1 MSYEQKLGKFQI
13 PIDKFISDSM
23 CQYIQNDLEILENV
37 SEEIVRPDIA
47 IADAIQ
53 EVRDIVLDTKDI
65 VITTQ

>member
-37 SEEIVRPDIA
+37 SEEIIRDEFEQEL
-47 IADAIQ
+47 IQ
-53 EVRDIVLDTKDI
+53 RKALSQKLKKLLL
-65 VITTQ
+65 QFNK